1 LLSLVPKAPWQ
12 KEGEALRPEEARG
25 GIEVKV
31 GDRHPIAY
39 RRGMLGTIVGRW
51 GGEEYVAVD
60 VRCADGHHRLFWPYD
75 LEEIASRRLS
85 WGRSKR
91 GGGSA

>member
-1 LLSLVPKAPWQ
+1 MK
-12 KEGEALRPEEARG
+12 PEQARV

-31 GDRHPIAY
+31 ADSHPIIE

-60 VRCADGHHRLFWPYD
+60 VRCADGHHRLFWPHD
-75 LEEIASRRLS
+75 LEEISSPPPARYSWWHSRR
-85 WGRSKR
+85 
-91 GGGSA
+91 GGVST